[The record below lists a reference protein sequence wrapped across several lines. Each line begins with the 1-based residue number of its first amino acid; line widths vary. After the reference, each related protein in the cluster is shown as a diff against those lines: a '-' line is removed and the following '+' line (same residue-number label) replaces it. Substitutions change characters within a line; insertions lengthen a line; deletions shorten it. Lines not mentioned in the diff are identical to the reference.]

1 MIDAM
6 PTSWGIDSAIEK
18 KTFYRS
24 DVPIG
29 MPRTKPKV
37 NPNSRQIAGEKLS
50 GKFEILR
57 FSVSRRTLEDTHRE
71 LAVLPEPLAYVEYW
85 IALMAPADL
94 WFSTDAM

>member
-6 PTSWGIDSAIEK
+6 PTSWEIAGAIEK

-37 NPNSRQIAGEKLS
+37 NPNSRQVAGEKLI
-50 GKFEILR
+50 GKF
-57 FSVSRRTLEDTHRE
+57 
-71 LAVLPEPLAYVEYW
+71 
-85 IALMAPADL
+85 
-94 WFSTDAM
+94 